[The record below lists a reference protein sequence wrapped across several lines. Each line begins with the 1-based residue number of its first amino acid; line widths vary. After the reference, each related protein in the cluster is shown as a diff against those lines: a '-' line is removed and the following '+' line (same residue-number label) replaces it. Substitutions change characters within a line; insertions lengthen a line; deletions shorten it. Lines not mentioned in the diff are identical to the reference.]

1 MHRGT
6 DEASSSRI
14 LRISLIV
21 TSGLGL
27 GAPEKRGIRRWLTAA
42 VLRGGVTGVGL
53 GASRLRLYEATPEL
67 AVEMKFLNDDRC
79 PDNLRNR
86 ETELQKE
93 TSFMAR
99 PRKEIKD
106 PAKRKAHEAHLA
118 RRRERALEA
127 RKLKNAVAAAA
138 EGAESEAD
146 FEKLVET
153 ERKRMKFAGGGQNQ
167 SPKTITAARE
177 NLTLAFDL
185 MGGVPALVAWGR
197 KNQTEFYRLWAR
209 LIPKESVEVTA
220 QLPLEALLQKL
231 SSRESMSVAEAA
243 YSVGTEAL
251 ADARVRVIEHDAQN
265 PDYQNPYED
274 NDEETLQ

>member
-1 MHRGT
+1 M
-6 DEASSSRI
+6 S
-14 LRISLIV
+14 
-21 TSGLGL
+21 
-27 GAPEKRGIRRWLTAA
+27 
-42 VLRGGVTGVGL
+42 
-53 GASRLRLYEATPEL
+53 
-67 AVEMKFLNDDRC
+67 
-79 PDNLRNR
+79 
-86 ETELQKE
+86 
-93 TSFMAR
+93 R

-106 PAKRKAHEAHLA
+106 PAKRKAHEASLA
-118 RRRERALEA
+118 RRRERHLQA
-127 RKLKNAVAAAA
+127 KQLKNAVAAAA

-146 FEKLVET
+146 FEKLVEV
-153 ERKRMKFAGGGQNQ
+153 ERERMKTFGGASGGSQ

-220 QLPLEALLQKL
+220 SLPLEALLQKL

-251 ADARVRVIEHDAQN
+251 ADARVRVIEHDQRN
-265 PDYQNPYED
+265 PDYRDPYGD
-274 NDEETLQ
+274 NDEETIQ